1 MRGALEIGSV
11 AESDAGGR
19 ESRPWWQRYADD
31 AGSVGSRRVGQRSG
45 QVRCVLTHGLNGEP
59 ADLEEVERA
68 LRREGF
74 ATRSLLLPGHGTTV
88 RDFRRSRWP
97 DWLGEVR
104 RAARETLSAG
114 ERLMLVGHSMGA
126 AACLAV
132 AAEYREEPALVG
144 VAALCPPTRM
154 YPVAEGMFGAMRHV
168 TPYLPGGIEDIR
180 DRRAGARVHRHV
192 YRWTA
197 TEAIYS
203 LLRALPDVRAA
214 LPRVS
219 CPALVVAAKHDHVV
233 PLRDGL
239 EAYGLLGAR
248 EKEVLVLE
256 RSYHAVAQ
264 DVERHIVS
272 ARVAMFCRQV
282 SERDRSRI
290 GRE

>member
-1 MRGALEIGSV
+1 
-11 AESDAGGR
+11 
-19 ESRPWWQRYADD
+19 
-31 AGSVGSRRVGQRSG
+31 
-45 QVRCVLTHGLNGEP
+45 VRCVLVHGLNGEP
-59 ADLEEVERA
+59 ADLDEVERA

-74 ATRSLLLPGHGTTV
+74 ATHSLLLPGHGTTV
-88 RDFRRSRWP
+88 RTLRRSRWA

-104 RAARETLSAG
+104 RAAREVLGAG

-154 YPVAEGMFGAMRHV
+154 HPGAEGLFGAMRHI

-180 DRRAGARVHRHV
+180 NRRARARVRRHV

-203 LLRALPDVRAA
+203 LLLALPDVRAA
-214 LPRVS
+214 LPRVC
-219 CPALVVAAKHDHVV
+219 CPVLVVAAKHDHVV

-248 EKEVLVLE
+248 EKELLVLE

-272 ARVAMFCRQV
+272 ARVAAFCRRVSVDRSQV
-282 SERDRSRI
+282 S
-290 GRE
+290 RE